1 MRASLL
7 PPLYYHYVEN
17 MEKMERRFRV
27 GGKQLLVFRE
37 MEVFLAR
44 VSLVEPRVENRFV

>member
-1 MRASLL
+1 MLGSVGQEHTVASF
-7 PPLYYHYVEN
+7 EN